1 MTLPTDARIRQ
12 KERLTKLKEAGL
24 KPNKKPKITEPG
36 TDDCGDDISGLGP
49 EAIMLSND
57 VIWETADFS
66 DEEPP
71 DNEVY
76 PTTGTTTEDLRV
88 PTTED
93 YRERFNTPWSSRLP
107 SGGMGCPA
115 CHNSLRKDSP
125 MHTRNPATCSHPDIV
140 PVYWDCPGCCDDRG
154 RNPRYTDP
162 GHNYQ
167 DGKCRFAHRGPPPRI
182 GAHPRDPRTPATN
195 HPSADTSGY
204 DAAVKAERSGDLRGD
219 APPRAYGEQGDAPP
233 TAGGHS
239 GSSTGPHEDPEIGRA
254 HV

>member
-1 MTLPTDARIRQ
+1 MSMTRIRLCHFGDKFDNSQPKPSGSYMQLATTAKIPYKKWQCQCNMPIQDHILDWYGRHQTQADWRRKISNKFTKEVCKVLNLQATKPTAVHAIQDDMAPPFPITNPSSTTTLPTDARIRQ

-24 KPNKKPKITEPG
+24 KPNKKPKFTEPG

-66 DEEPP
+66 DEEPQ
-71 DNEVY
+71 EVY

-115 CHNSLRKDSP
+115 CHNSLRK
-125 MHTRNPATCSHPDIV
+125 
-140 PVYWDCPGCCDDRG
+140 
-154 RNPRYTDP
+154 
-162 GHNYQ
+162 
-167 DGKCRFAHRGPPPRI
+167 
-182 GAHPRDPRTPATN
+182 
-195 HPSADTSGY
+195 
-204 DAAVKAERSGDLRGD
+204 
-219 APPRAYGEQGDAPP
+219 
-233 TAGGHS
+233 
-239 GSSTGPHEDPEIGRA
+239 IGRA
-254 HV
+254 SCRERV